1 MKPLC
6 SLTVPSDT
14 ANAPLVRSCLRDV
27 VNFSD
32 EDASSSFLIA
42 VTEVFV
48 NAVEA
53 SLRHA
58 PAPPVIVEFWD
69 APERLVKIVDRAGGI
84 EPGSAAGTLGLG
96 LSLVDEHVRMHAGR
110 VWVEDRLDGESGAR
124 FVIELMAAELDE

>member
-27 VNFSD
+27 IDFTD

-53 SLRHA
+53 SLRHT

-69 APERLVKIVDRAGGI
+69 APERQVKIVDRAGGI

-96 LSLVDEHVRMHAGR
+96 LTVARAFVP
-110 VWVEDRLDGESGAR
+110 RLSIEPHPGGTSVVLSMESAS
-124 FVIELMAAELDE
+124 

>member
-53 SLRHA
+53 SLGHA

-69 APERLVKIVDRAGGI
+69 GPERQVKIVDRAGGI

-96 LSLVDEHVRMHAGR
+96 LTVARAFVPRLCIEPHPAGTS
-110 VWVEDRLDGESGAR
+110 VVLTLEPAP
-124 FVIELMAAELDE
+124 